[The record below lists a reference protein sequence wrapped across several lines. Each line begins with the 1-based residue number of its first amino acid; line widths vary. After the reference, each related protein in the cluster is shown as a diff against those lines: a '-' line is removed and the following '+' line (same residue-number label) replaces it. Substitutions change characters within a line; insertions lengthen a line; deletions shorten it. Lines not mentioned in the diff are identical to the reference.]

1 MSQHPALATSAAPDD
16 EAKGSPKPALRR
28 SNTLTRNWMSTVTS
42 ALAKAKEEAAAAR
55 AEKQKVFILLA
66 QASELTLAAFLRRNG
81 EYERALYIYEECL
94 FKRVNVLGEDHPDT
108 IVIAHAVGYTKFLQG
123 NVQALA
129 LLEESLAKWRAIKGE
144 DHPNTA
150 LYQAR
155 RDACATLLPPP

>member
-66 QASELTLAAFLRRNG
+66 EQFFFG
-81 EYERALYIYEECL
+81 GI
-94 FKRVNVLGEDHPDT
+94 NVLKSNGKNDNPRNH
-108 IVIAHAVGYTKFLQG
+108 GSSYKTKHLQ
-123 NVQALA
+123 
-129 LLEESLAKWRAIKGE
+129 
-144 DHPNTA
+144 
-150 LYQAR
+150 
-155 RDACATLLPPP
+155 